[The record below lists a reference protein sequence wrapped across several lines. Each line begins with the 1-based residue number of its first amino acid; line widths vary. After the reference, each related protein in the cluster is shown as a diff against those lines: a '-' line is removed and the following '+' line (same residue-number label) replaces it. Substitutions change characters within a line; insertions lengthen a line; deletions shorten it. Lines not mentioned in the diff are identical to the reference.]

1 MINIVELTTLF
12 KNNKGIKNFNLIIS
26 PGEVVGLV
34 GDNGA
39 GKTTLIKSIFKE
51 YKKNSG
57 QVLHNNE
64 SIYETGYINKL
75 SFFPDQSVYP
85 KNITLRDY
93 CLLEA
98 ELSGVLKADA
108 LKLFDELCESLDL
121 QDYKKKTF
129 KSLSAG
135 MQKKALLM
143 NCLISS
149 PEYIILDEPTAN
161 LDVKNRLE
169 FLNIIRSLA
178 KSGIGILI
186 TSHLINEL
194 EEVISRVVI
203 IEEGETV
210 YLNYFDKSKDSLEEI
225 YLKVTKKHKNKDI
238 SSLIEDNLA
247 ENNINKPRDIAS
259 IIKESKKK

>member
-1 MINIVELTTLF
+1 MINIKEVTTLF
-12 KNNKGIKNFNLIIS
+12 KNDRGIKNFNLVIS
-26 PGEVVGLV
+26 PGEIIGLV

-39 GKTTLIKSIFKE
+39 GKTTLIKSIFNE
-51 YKKNSG
+51 YKKNQG
-57 QVLHNNE
+57 EVLHNGD
-64 SIYETGYINKL
+64 SIYETGYINKI

-85 KNITLRDY
+85 KNINLKDY

-98 ELSGVLKADA
+98 ELSGVKKEDA
-108 LKLFDELCESLDL
+108 LKLFDSLCESLDL
-121 QDYKKKTF
+121 VDYKKKTF

-186 TSHLINEL
+186 TSHLIDEL
-194 EEVISRVVI
+194 EEIINRVVI
-203 IEEGETV
+203 VEEGQTV
-210 YLNYFDKSKDSLEEI
+210 YSNFFDKSKDSLEEI
-225 YLKVTKKHKNKDI
+225 YLRVTKKTKANNL
-238 SSLIEDNLA
+238 SSVIEGNQEA
-247 ENNINKPRDIAS
+247 PAKRDLAS
-259 IIKESKKK
+259 IIKESKNK